1 MKKSKLGPVVIFVI
15 TGSAV
20 GVVAATPEYTIF
32 TTAFNEKVTTLLTL
46 IGRFGHAIVVSK
58 GYLTALRVPA
68 AKPIIT
74 FFLICFYQLTCAQRA
89 AVMFVHI
96 FRGLAIHI
104 IERSAAIRKP
114 ATAPERPHL
123 SLNSTQRFLA
133 SRTIMQS
140 LVIAAVV
147 GFGVRF
153 GHSFGQSF
161 GNSLLVAGA
170 RNARHS
176 MPLDFNYGSRSNQA
190 AQRFTTLRG
199 RYGYLSCPS
208 SFIAAIRAAFS
219 AAVPI
224 EMRSLSR
231 SRSWSK

>member
-1 MKKSKLGPVVIFVI
+1 MKKSKLGPVVIFAI

-32 TTAFNEKVTTLLTL
+32 TTALNKKVITLLTL
-46 IGRFGHAIVVSK
+46 IGRFGDAIVVSK
-58 GYLTALRVPA
+58 GHLTTLRVPA

-104 IERSAAIRKP
+104 IERSTAIRKP

-123 SLNSTQRFLA
+123 SLNSAQRFLA
-133 SRTIMQS
+133 SQTIMQS
-140 LVIAAVV
+140 LGIAAVV
-147 GFGVRF
+147 GFGVRI
-153 GHSFGQSF
+153 GHSFVQSF
-161 GNSLLVAGA
+161 EYSLPVAGA

-176 MPLDFNYGSRSNQA
+176 MLLEFNDGSRSKQA

-199 RYGYLSCPS
+199 RYG
-208 SFIAAIRAAFS
+208 
-219 AAVPI
+219 
-224 EMRSLSR
+224 
-231 SRSWSK
+231 